1 MSARISGQRW
11 AYCGLV
17 GGIGFSI
24 LGNVTHT
31 VLAQSGVAMAIRV
44 PLAVIWPVFLFVAIE
59 VLVRVD
65 WRERFIDHIGRAV
78 LWVPVGMV
86 SAVVSYRHL
95 HSLLSLADPQ
105 DWFSALIGPAAIDG
119 LMLGCTAALLSIR
132 FHQLAGEM
140 EGSTVSTPVR
150 LAYDHARPIGPEPLP
165 EFSLEQLTTP
175 GALPEAPVSPAP
187 AGVRRPRNP
196 DAMSTAVQ
204 QITTGQSVTAVSD
217 ASAKRL
223 VRVWR
228 ELRNNP
234 NATIPA
240 DWKVTGELVEKMRS
254 AARTEINR

>member
-1 MSARISGQRW
+1 MKDIGRRW
-11 AYCGLV
+11 A
-17 GGIGFSI
+17 
-24 LGNVTHT
+24 
-31 VLAQSGVAMAIRV
+31 
-44 PLAVIWPVFLFVAIE
+44 
-59 VLVRVD
+59 
-65 WRERFIDHIGRAV
+65 RFT
-78 LWVPVGMV
+78 L
-86 SAVVSYRHL
+86 
-95 HSLLSLADPQ
+95 LLSLAVSIAANIGHTITVRSDIPVGWRIVGAVWWPIATLLAVEILLQ
-105 DWFSALIGPAAIDG
+105 VNWTAGRGSHVLARVFLLVVAPIAAISSYEHMRTVLLLMGEHVFIADIGPGAVDV
-119 LMLGCTAALLSIR
+119 LMIGCTMTLIFTKLTGEADAAP
-132 FHQLAGEM
+132 AG
-140 EGSTVSTPVR
+140 TPAL
-150 LAYDHARPIGPEPLP
+150 LAYDYARPIGPEPLP